1 MSKDSVGDWD
11 TDANDNLD
19 VGGNNI
25 AEGCPP
31 SSINNAIRTVMAQI
45 KTWYENVPQLDAD
58 NDFSGTNT
66 FISLQSQ
73 KFTSSVASGA
83 ANADRGFRG
92 SVDGTEFFSIYYDNT
107 KTVMNSGGTGWFSPD
122 PVTVSGEP
130 ITLACAAA
138 TDAANRGVR
147 FTIDGVEYGYILQ
160 ENGGM
165 LKSSASYERTLIDGT
180 ERTRTIPDGFG
191 VGLSVAK
198 TSVSDTGLG
207 VFSSVNGL
215 FWANRNDA
223 VTAIL
228 KRSGSDGAV
237 MQFGKTTTAVGS
249 ISVTATATSYNTSS
263 DVRLKTDFQPIPVDI
278 LDQVQ
283 VYDHAWKDGSGRAH
297 GVIAQ
302 DLFNVFPQ
310 AVTKGEG
317 QNDMWSVDYSKLVPI
332 LIASVKDL
340 RERLARVESEQA

>member
-1 MSKDSVGDWD
+1 MSKDNVGQWD
-11 TDANDNLD
+11 TDANDNTD

-45 KTWYENVPQLDAD
+45 KTWYDNVPQLDAD
-58 NDFSGTNT
+58 NDFSGANT

-83 ANADRGFRG
+83 ADADRGFRG
-92 SVDGTEFFSIYYDNT
+92 TVDGSEFFSIYYDNT

-122 PVTVSGEP
+122 PFTVSGEP
-130 ITLACAAA
+130 ITVTCGAA
-138 TDAANRGVR
+138 TAAANRGVR

-165 LKSSASYERTLIDGT
+165 LKSSSGYERTVIDST
-180 ERTRTIPDGFG
+180 ERTRVIPEGFG
-191 VGLSVAK
+191 VNITVAK

-207 VFSSVNGL
+207 VFASVNGL
-215 FWANRNDA
+215 LWANREDA

-228 KRSGSDGAV
+228 KRSGTDGAV

-263 DVRLKTDFQPIPVDI
+263 DGRLKTDFQPISADLI
-278 LDQVQ
+278 DQVD
-283 VYDHAWKDGSGRAH
+283 VYDHAWKDKTERAH

-302 DLFNVFPQ
+302 DLFEVFPQ
-310 AVTKGEG
+310 AVTKGE
-317 QNDMWSVDYSKLVPI
+317 NPDDMWSVDYSKLVPI
-332 LIASVKDL
+332 LIASIKDL
-340 RERLARVESEQA
+340 RARLAQVEASL